1 MRKAAFCLLPLFAL
15 TLSAQS
21 PVTPTFE
28 EWLASLRAEA
38 LTRGISQAT
47 LEAALTGL
55 VPEPIIVAR
64 DRTQPEQI
72 QSLES
77 YLAARLTP
85 KTIARART
93 SAESHHELLDK
104 IRAAY
109 GVPGPILVAIW
120 GVESNFGQFTGVRP
134 TVSALATLAYDS
146 RRPEL
151 FRSELFEA
159 LTILDRGLVKPADLR
174 GSWAGAMGQPQFM
187 PSSYLKYAVDFD
199 GDGVADIWTSEPD
212 VFASMANYL
221 NQSGWSGPAAP
232 GSGSGGTETE
242 RWGRE
247 VTITRPV
254 MARIDHTVPMRT
266 AGCRALREMTE
277 PRPASEWRALGVK
290 LAGGRSLPASAP
302 PASLVRGQSRHFLVY
317 ANYGAIISYNCSN
330 AYAVSV
336 GLLADRIAA
345 TAAAQ

>member
-1 MRKAAFCLLPLFAL
+1 LPFVA
-15 TLSAQS
+15 LSAQS
-21 PVTPTFE
+21 PTSPTFDD
-28 EWLASLRAEA
+28 WLASLRAEA
-38 LTRGISQAT
+38 LTRGISQTT
-47 LEAALTGL
+47 LDAALTGL

-104 IRAAY
+104 IHAAY

-120 GVESNFGQFTGVRP
+120 GIESNFGQFTGVRP

-221 NQSGWSGPAAP
+221 SRSGWSGAAAD
-232 GSGSGGTETE
+232 SGSRSTETE

-247 VTITRPV
+247 VMITRPV
-254 MARIDHTVPMRT
+254 MARIDRTVPMRT
-266 AGCRALREMTE
+266 AGCKALREMTE

-290 LAGGRSLPASAP
+290 LPGGRSLPASAP
-302 PASLVRGQSRHFLVY
+302 AASLVRGQSRHFLVY
-317 ANYGAIISYNCSN
+317 ANYAAIIGYNCSN

-345 TAAAQ
+345 AGVAH